1 MCSTTGIQTVYLVC
15 WIRFFALMCIVF
27 FFKQKTAYEM
37 RISDWSSDVCSS
49 DLQHTELK
57 TEQEKIDVLFR
68 FIQFIERQVVLFDS
82 IEDAAF
88 SNVNDM
94 EGIGSLRYLFTETQQ
109 KKRVD
114 QLKNKME
121 DFKVRLVLTAHPTQF
136 YPGAVLGI
144 ITDLAH
150 AIKENDLTSIN
161 LLLQQLGKTPF
172 FKKEQPSPYDE
183 AVSLIWYL
191 GNIFYKAI
199 GNIYQEIRSHMPEDG
214 ESVIVNN
221 IFDLGFWPGGDR
233 DGNPYVDA
241 EPSLRVADSLRVA
254 GLKGYSRDLR
264 RLRRRLTFNR
274 GAKLVGETDEKSS
287 ERSFLP
293 IRKS

>member
-1 MCSTTGIQTVYLVC
+1 
-15 WIRFFALMCIVF
+15 
-27 FFKQKTAYEM
+27 
-37 RISDWSSDVCSS
+37 
-49 DLQHTELK
+49 
-57 TEQEKIDVLFR
+57 
-68 FIQFIERQVVLFDS
+68 
-82 IEDAAF
+82 
-88 SNVNDM
+88 
-94 EGIGSLRYLFTETQQ
+94 
-109 KKRVD
+109 
-114 QLKNKME
+114 ME

-191 GNIFYKAI
+191 ENIFYKAI

-241 EPSLRVADSLRVA
+241 ETSLRVADSLRVA
-254 GLKGYSRDLR
+254 GLKCYSRDLR
-264 RLRRRLTFNR
+264 RLRRR
-274 GAKLVGETDEKSS
+274 S
-287 ERSFLP
+287 EEHTSELQSLMRISYAVFCL
-293 IRKS
+293 KKKK

>member
-1 MCSTTGIQTVYLVC
+1 
-15 WIRFFALMCIVF
+15 
-27 FFKQKTAYEM
+27 
-37 RISDWSSDVCSS
+37 
-49 DLQHTELK
+49 
-57 TEQEKIDVLFR
+57 
-68 FIQFIERQVVLFDS
+68 
-82 IEDAAF
+82 
-88 SNVNDM
+88 M

-191 GNIFYKAI
+191 ENIFYKAI
-199 GNIYQEIRSHMPEDG
+199 GNIYKEIRSHMPEDG

-221 IFDLGFWPGGDR
+221 IF
-233 DGNPYVDA
+233 
-241 EPSLRVADSLRVA
+241 
-254 GLKGYSRDLR
+254 
-264 RLRRRLTFNR
+264 T
-274 GAKLVGETDEKSS
+274 LVFID
-287 ERSFLP
+287 
-293 IRKS
+293 RKSVVWGKGGTD